1 MVLGSREFVFITLS
15 MLAVTV
21 IITGQ
26 DALGSSASNIFDANL
41 TGNDGQG
48 QSSPLKEMNF
58 SESTEA
64 YSHEGILE
72 TTIIID
78 EHEGMVGNES
88 VKAITYNGSLNGP
101 TLHVKPGERMAV
113 YYVNNLD
120 QPTDIHFH
128 GLHVSPLGSS
138 DNIFR
143 VIGPGETAKYVL
155 DIPIDHARGTF
166 WYHSHL
172 HGLATDQVGGG
183 CLVCS

>member
-1 MVLGSREFVFITLS
+1 MLQRSPEFIFITLS

-26 DALGSSASNIFDANL
+26 DALGTSASDTFERNL

-58 SESTEA
+58 SETSEA

-72 TTIIID
+72 TTVIID

-101 TLHVKPGERMAV
+101 TLHIKPGERMVV
-113 YYVNNLD
+113 YYVNK
-120 QPTDIHFH
+120 TR
-128 GLHVSPLGSS
+128 S
-138 DNIFR
+138 
-143 VIGPGETAKYVL
+143 TY
-155 DIPIDHARGTF
+155 
-166 WYHSHL
+166 
-172 HGLATDQVGGG
+172 
-183 CLVCS
+183 

>member
-1 MVLGSREFVFITLS
+1 MLQRSPEFIFITLS

-26 DALGSSASNIFDANL
+26 DALGTSASDTFERNL

-58 SESTEA
+58 SETSEA

-72 TTIIID
+72 TTVIID

-101 TLHVKPGERMAV
+101 TLHIKPGERMVV
-113 YYVNNLD
+113 YYVNKLINLL
-120 QPTDIHFH
+120 T
-128 GLHVSPLGSS
+128 
-138 DNIFR
+138 
-143 VIGPGETAKYVL
+143 Y
-155 DIPIDHARGTF
+155 TF
-166 WYHSHL
+166 
-172 HGLATDQVGGG
+172 TG
-183 CLVCS
+183 CMCHH